1 LLEDR
6 RCRLARELLAM
17 SALLR
22 AELLKLRTT
31 RTFVA
36 LVATSL
42 GLSLLVVVLNALL
55 TDSFSER
62 EARELF
68 SSDFSSLFILVLGI
82 MGLAGE
88 WRHRTITGTIL
99 AAPDR
104 LRLLIAK
111 VLAYA
116 AAGALL
122 SLIVTLSI
130 MAVGS
135 LLLSVGDKTTLGV
148 ADLADVLWRNLLIA
162 ALLGALGVC
171 IGGLLRN
178 QVVAIVGVLVVGFA
192 VEPIVYG
199 LDPDV
204 GKYAPIGYAP
214 NGILGFIP
222 FTDDKPLDEV
232 TAILVMLAWIGVF
245 FALTA
250 QTLRSRDLV

>member
-1 LLEDR
+1 
-6 RCRLARELLAM
+6 M

-36 LVATSL
+36 LVGSAL
-42 GLSLLVVVLNALL
+42 LLSLLIVVLSVLL
-55 TDSFSER
+55 QSHFDKSD
-62 EARELF
+62 ARDLF
-68 SSDFSSLFILVLGI
+68 TSDISPLFILLLGI

-104 LRLLIAK
+104 LRLLSAK

-135 LLLSVGDKTTLGV
+135 LLLSVEDETTV
-148 ADLADVLWRNLLIA
+148 AISDLADVLWRNLLVA

-171 IGGLLRN
+171 LGGIVRN
-178 QVVAIVGVLVVGFA
+178 QVAAIVGVLIVGFA
-192 VEPIVYG
+192 VEPALMG
-199 LDPDV
+199 LVPEV
-204 GKYAPIGYAP
+204 GRFAPLTSAP
-214 NGILGFIP
+214 NGIVGVQFG
-222 FTDDKPLDEV
+222 DNKPLQDGIAV
-232 TAILVMLAWIGVF
+232 LVMLGWIGVLG
-245 FALTA
+245 ALA
-250 QTLRSRDLV
+250 AVLLRERDLV